1 MKKSKLR
8 YYIATVR
15 ETSGDTEY
23 DTQYLF
29 KTTKCPIDYT
39 DMVARTWRGGD
50 VDSEIDKDMM
60 GYWSDNAL
68 IQADEYKQISVGD
81 FNVLKKYLTVSDSLY
96 IK

>member
-1 MKKSKLR
+1 MKKPKLN

-29 KTTKCPIDYT
+29 KTAKCPINYT

-50 VDSEIDKDMM
+50 VSSEIDKDMM

-68 IQADEYKQISVGD
+68 IQAEEYKKIPVGD
-81 FNVLKKYLTVSDSLY
+81 FNVLKKYLPVSDSLY